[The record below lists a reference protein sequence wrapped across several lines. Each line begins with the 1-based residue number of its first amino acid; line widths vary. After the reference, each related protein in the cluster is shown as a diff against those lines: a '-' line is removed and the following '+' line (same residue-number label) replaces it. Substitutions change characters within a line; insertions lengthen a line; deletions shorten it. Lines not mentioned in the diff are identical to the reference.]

1 MFPSISFPGTKTGG
15 SMQKLKTRKKQGTLC
30 LALMLTTV
38 LLTMAL
44 AIRARAYGAVSDV
57 TGYAPGGWKIHHT
70 DGHIQS
76 SPPGMIFLDADT
88 GEWLFCLQP
97 HVDRVGGLHS
107 TKTDLAD
114 YLGDRELAKRLSLIA
129 CFSMNSDWGYDG
141 WAVGQSMIWQL
152 LTQRNGE
159 AGEQYLITP
168 GIPNREVLQTY
179 YDSVN
184 QKVEQYL
191 KAPSFDRSTI
201 TVEAGQAVS
210 ITDENGVLE
219 DMEIVKTEGPATVSQ
234 NGNQLRIEARGTE
247 AAEASVQL
255 RKPLPGGTMG
265 QSFVYSDGTLQD
277 LMTCGFYEPL
287 SASLRITITPA
298 VTEVSFSKQDLTTGA
313 ELPGAELQVC
323 DETGTVIDR
332 WISGEE
338 PHLIRGLIPG
348 KRYTMT
354 ELSAPDGYVTAEQIT
369 FTAERNMEPVVMN
382 DQRTNIKIWKV
393 DQETQKPLEGAAM
406 QLLNEDGDIL
416 DEWISGEEPKQI
428 EKLTAGKRYRIHEAS
443 APDGYLPTEDQWF
456 TVPDSKEILEIRM
469 EDPIQ
474 ETETT
479 EETESTEETEIP
491 EETTPVEEPPETEDE
506 TETVGQTEPETTKI
520 VPETETS
527 KEMVPVKN
535 GSTKRTVS
543 TGDRMPAGVFGT
555 IFFASA
561 VLLAVCRILK
571 KRQ

>member
-1 MFPSISFPGTKTGG
+1 
-15 SMQKLKTRKKQGTLC
+15 MQKLKTRKKQGTFC

-159 AGEQYLITP
+159 TGEQYLITP

-191 KAPSFDRSTI
+191 KVPSFDRSTI

-382 DQRTNIKIWKV
+382 NQRTNIKIWKV
-393 DQETQKPLEGAAM
+393 DQETQKPLEGAA
-406 QLLNEDGDIL
+406 I
-416 DEWISGEEPKQI
+416 
-428 EKLTAGKRYRIHEAS
+428 AA
-443 APDGYLPTEDQWF
+443 F
-456 TVPDSKEILEIRM
+456 
-469 EDPIQ
+469 
-474 ETETT
+474 
-479 EETESTEETEIP
+479 
-491 EETTPVEEPPETEDE
+491 
-506 TETVGQTEPETTKI
+506 
-520 VPETETS
+520 
-527 KEMVPVKN
+527 
-535 GSTKRTVS
+535 
-543 TGDRMPAGVFGT
+543 
-555 IFFASA
+555 
-561 VLLAVCRILK
+561 
-571 KRQ
+571 

>member
-1 MFPSISFPGTKTGG
+1 M
-15 SMQKLKTRKKQGTLC
+15 
-30 LALMLTTV
+30 
-38 LLTMAL
+38 
-44 AIRARAYGAVSDV
+44 
-57 TGYAPGGWKIHHT
+57 
-70 DGHIQS
+70 
-76 SPPGMIFLDADT
+76 
-88 GEWLFCLQP
+88 
-97 HVDRVGGLHS
+97 
-107 TKTDLAD
+107 
-114 YLGDRELAKRLSLIA
+114 
-129 CFSMNSDWGYDG
+129 
-141 WAVGQSMIWQL
+141 
-152 LTQRNGE
+152 
-159 AGEQYLITP
+159 
-168 GIPNREVLQTY
+168 
-179 YDSVN
+179 
-184 QKVEQYL
+184 
-191 KAPSFDRSTI
+191 
-201 TVEAGQAVS
+201 
-210 ITDENGVLE
+210 
-219 DMEIVKTEGPATVSQ
+219 
-234 NGNQLRIEARGTE
+234 
-247 AAEASVQL
+247 
-255 RKPLPGGTMG
+255 
-265 QSFVYSDGTLQD
+265 
-277 LMTCGFYEPL
+277 
-287 SASLRITITPA
+287 
-298 VTEVSFSKQDLTTGA
+298 
-313 ELPGAELQVC
+313 
-323 DETGTVIDR
+323 IDR

-406 QLLNEDGDIL
+406 QLFNAEGDIL
-416 DEWISGEEPKQI
+416 DEWITGEEPKQI

-469 EDPIQ
+469 EDPIR

-491 EETTPVEEPPETEDE
+491 EETTPVEEPPETEAE

-527 KEMVPVKN
+527 KGMVPVKN
-535 GSTKRTVS
+535 GSTKKTVS